1 MKDTEQEKAIK
12 EWQEMFKSNEF
23 KKNLK
28 ERIPLTPRQ
37 LLAEAQENKV
47 KQERRAIENS
57 DLEYRILEQLNREF
71 DNLKENTDALTVGD
85 RLAVLKQ
92 LTTLVAELQ

>member
-1 MKDTEQEKAIK
+1 MAHITTEMAMK
-12 EWQEMFKSNEF
+12 EWDSIFLDRNSTSVG
-23 KKNLK
+23 KK
-28 ERIPLTPRQ
+28 PLTPRQ

-92 LTTLVAELQ
+92 LTTLVSELQ